1 MATCTDADLH
11 RDWNY
16 LQASD
21 HFYYMCTKW
30 FSDGDVHQYFTPYGT
45 PYEAFLNYMNVL
57 ADFEIRVKEYAANQV
72 VAEVIPVTTEA
83 VAKMNAIPDG
93 KSPTVKPSKT
103 KVKAVAD
110 SDKKPVSK
118 AKKEVK

>member
-1 MATCTDADLH
+1 MATCKDDDLH

-30 FSDGDVHQYFTPYGT
+30 FSDGVVHHYFNPYGT

-57 ADFEIRVKEYAANQV
+57 SDFLIRVNEYAESALVKTNKTKTQKLVASKGITEINEKTSVKKASKPKEV
-72 VAEVIPVTTEA
+72 VAA
-83 VAKMNAIPDG
+83 
-93 KSPTVKPSKT
+93 KPSK
-103 KVKAVAD
+103 KA
-110 SDKKPVSK
+110 SSL
-118 AKKEVK
+118 AKKK

>member
-1 MATCTDADLH
+1 MANCTDVELH

-30 FSDGDVHQYFTPYGT
+30 FSDGAVHHYFNPYGT

-57 ADFEIRVKEYAANQV
+57 SDFLIRVREYDENQGKEVKIAS
-72 VAEVIPVTTEA
+72 ISPEA
-83 VAKMNAIPDG
+83 
-93 KSPTVKPSKT
+93 KPKT
-103 KVKAVAD
+103 KAVAVKKAETTVK
-110 SDKKPVSK
+110 SASSKAPAKAKTVKKP
-118 AKKEVK
+118 AKGK